1 MTHGTANRRNLFGI
15 DVSKTALDLAQWG
28 QKAVTRFENSAAGIA
43 ALVERLLPA
52 TAIAAIVVE
61 ASGGFEQTMVTELA
75 AVSLPIVVVNP
86 TRIRNFARA
95 KGQLAKTDA
104 IDARL
109 IAAFAEAIR
118 PEVRPLGTEAQ
129 QLIKALVTRRRQL
142 IDMQTA
148 EKNRRATT
156 NPELLPR
163 LQKHLD
169 WLETELAEI
178 EDDLNN
184 WIDQNAQWRE
194 KRASLESVP
203 GVGPV
208 TSFTLLAELP
218 ELGTL
223 SRQKIAALVGLAPFN
238 RDSGRFRGHRHI
250 FGGRADVRSVLYM
263 AALSGI
269 RYNPVLKAFYNRLI
283 AKGKLPKVALTACM
297 RKLLTILN
305 AIIRDEATWQIA

>member
-1 MTHGTANRRNLFGI
+1 MEQQTEGTFFGI
-15 DVSKTALDLAQWG
+15 DVAKTALDLSQWG
-28 QKAVTRFENSAAGIA
+28 KKEVTQFENNATGIA
-43 ALVERLLPA
+43 AMMAALPSE
-52 TAIAAIVVE
+52 TAVTLIVVE
-61 ASGGFEQTMVTELA
+61 ASGGFEKAMVAELA

-86 TRIRNFARA
+86 TRVRNFARA
-95 KGQLAKTDA
+95 KGQLAKTDQ
-104 IDARL
+104 IDARM
-109 IAAFAEAIR
+109 IADFAEAIR
-118 PEVRPLGTEAQ
+118 PEVRPLGTEEQ

-148 EKNRRATT
+148 EKNRRTST

-178 EDDLNN
+178 EDDLDD

-194 KRASLESVP
+194 KRTSLESVP
-203 GVGPV
+203 GVGKV
-208 TSFTLLAELP
+208 TSFTLLAELS

-223 SRQKIAALVGLAPFN
+223 SRQKIAALAGLAPFN
-238 RDSGRFRGHRHI
+238 RDSGRFRGRRHI
-250 FGGRADVRSVLYM
+250 FGGRSDVRSVLYM

-269 RYNPVLKAFYNRLI
+269 RYNPVLKTFYDRLI
-283 AKGKLPKVALTACM
+283 AKGKLPKVAITACM

-305 AIIRDEATWQIA
+305 AIIRDGSAWQAT

>member
-1 MTHGTANRRNLFGI
+1 MEQQTEGTFFGI
-15 DVSKTALDLAQWG
+15 DVSKTALDLSQWG
-28 QKAVTRFENSAAGIA
+28 KKEVTQFENNATGIA
-43 ALVERLLPA
+43 AMMAALPSE
-52 TAIAAIVVE
+52 TAVTLIVVE
-61 ASGGFEQTMVTELA
+61 ASGGFEQAMVAELA
-75 AVSLPIVVVNP
+75 AGSLPIVVVNP
-86 TRIRNFARA
+86 TRVRNFARA
-95 KGQLAKTDA
+95 KGQLAKTDQ
-104 IDARL
+104 IDARM
-109 IAAFAEAIR
+109 IADFAEAIR
-118 PEVRPLGTEAQ
+118 PEVRPLGTEEQ

-148 EKNRRATT
+148 EKNRRTST

-178 EDDLNN
+178 EGDLDD

-194 KRASLESVP
+194 KRTSLESVP
-203 GVGPV
+203 GVGKV

-238 RDSGRFRGHRHI
+238 RDSGRFRGRRHI
-250 FGGRADVRSVLYM
+250 FGGRSDVRSVLYM

-269 RYNPVLKAFYNRLI
+269 RYNPVLKAFYDRLI

-305 AIIRDEATWQIA
+305 AIIRDETTWQIV

>member
-1 MTHGTANRRNLFGI
+1 MEQQTEGIFWGI
-15 DVSKTALDLAQWG
+15 DVSKTALDLARWG
-28 QKAVTRFENSAAGIA
+28 KKEVIRYENDAAGIA
-43 ALVERLLPA
+43 AMVAVLSSK
-52 TAIAAIVVE
+52 TAVTLIVVE

-86 TRIRNFARA
+86 TRVRNFARA
-95 KGQLAKTDA
+95 KGQLAKTDK
-104 IDARL
+104 IDARM
-109 IAAFAEAIR
+109 IADFAQAIR
-118 PEVRPLGTEAQ
+118 PEVRPLGTEEQ

-148 EKNRRATT
+148 EKNRRTSI

-163 LQKHLD
+163 LEKHLD

-178 EDDLNN
+178 EADLND

-194 KRASLESVP
+194 KRVSLESVP
-203 GVGPV
+203 SVGKV

-238 RDSGRFRGHRHI
+238 RDSGRFRGRRHI
-250 FGGRADVRSVLYM
+250 FGGRSDVRSVLYM
-263 AALSGI
+263 ATLSGI
-269 RYNPVLKAFYNRLI
+269 RYNPVLKAFYDRLM
-283 AKGKLPKVALTACM
+283 AKGKLPKVAITACM

-305 AIIRDEATWQIA
+305 AIVRDGSAWQAT

>member
-1 MTHGTANRRNLFGI
+1 MEQQTEGTFFGI

-28 QKAVTRFENSAAGIA
+28 KKEVIRYENNAAGITTMVEMLLSKTA
-43 ALVERLLPA
+43 VALM
-52 TAIAAIVVE
+52 VVE

-75 AVSLPIVVVNP
+75 AASLPIVVVNP
-86 TRIRNFARA
+86 TRVRNFARA
-95 KGQLAKTDA
+95 KGQLAKTDQ
-104 IDARL
+104 IDARV
-109 IAAFAEAIR
+109 IADFAKTIR
-118 PEVRPLGTEAQ
+118 PEVRPLGTEEQ

-148 EKNRRATT
+148 EKNRRASI

-163 LQKHLD
+163 LEKHLE
-169 WLETELAEI
+169 WLKTELVEI
-178 EDDLNN
+178 EEDIND
-184 WIDQNAQWRE
+184 WVDQNAQWRE
-194 KRASLESVP
+194 KRASMESVP
-203 GVGPV
+203 GVGEV

-238 RDSGRFRGHRHI
+238 RDSGNFRGRRHI
-250 FGGRADVRSVLYM
+250 FGGRSDVRSVLYM

-269 RYNPVLKAFYNRLI
+269 RYNPVLKAFYSRLI
-283 AKGKLPKVALTACM
+283 AKGKLPKVAITACM

-305 AIIRDEATWQIA
+305 AIVRDGVAWQTA

>member
-1 MTHGTANRRNLFGI
+1 MEQQTEGIFWGI
-15 DVSKTALDLAQWG
+15 DVSKTALDLARWG
-28 QKAVTRFENSAAGIA
+28 KKEVIRYENDAAGIA
-43 ALVERLLPA
+43 AMVAVLSSE
-52 TAIAAIVVE
+52 TAVTLIVVE

-86 TRIRNFARA
+86 TRVRNFARA
-95 KGQLAKTDA
+95 KGQLAKTDP
-104 IDARL
+104 IDARM
-109 IAAFAEAIR
+109 IADFAQAIR
-118 PEVRPLGTEAQ
+118 PEVRPLGTEEQ

-148 EKNRRATT
+148 EKNRRTSI

-163 LQKHLD
+163 LEKHLD

-178 EDDLNN
+178 EADLNE

-194 KRASLESVP
+194 KRVSLESVP
-203 GVGPV
+203 SVGKV

-238 RDSGRFRGHRHI
+238 RDSGRFRGRRHI
-250 FGGRADVRSVLYM
+250 FGGRSDVRSVLYM
-263 AALSGI
+263 ATLSGI
-269 RYNPVLKAFYNRLI
+269 RYNPVLKAFYDRLM
-283 AKGKLPKVALTACM
+283 AKGKLPKVAITACM

-305 AIIRDEATWQIA
+305 AIVRDGSAWQAA

>member
-1 MTHGTANRRNLFGI
+1 MEQQTEGTFFGI

-28 QKAVTRFENSAAGIA
+28 KQEVKRFENNAAGIA
-43 ALVERLLPA
+43 AMVAMLSSQ
-52 TAIAAIVVE
+52 TAVTLIVVE

-75 AVSLPIVVVNP
+75 AASLPIVVVNP
-86 TRIRNFARA
+86 TRVRNFARA
-95 KGQLAKTDA
+95 KGQLAKTDP
-104 IDARL
+104 IDARM
-109 IAAFAEAIR
+109 IAAFAQAIR
-118 PEVRPLGTEAQ
+118 PEVRPLGTEEQ

-148 EKNRRATT
+148 EKNRRTSI

-163 LQKHLD
+163 LEKHLD

-178 EDDLNN
+178 EADLND

-194 KRASLESVP
+194 KRVSLESVP
-203 GVGPV
+203 SVGKV

-238 RDSGRFRGHRHI
+238 RDSGRFRGRRHI
-250 FGGRADVRSVLYM
+250 FGGRSDVRSVLYM
-263 AALSGI
+263 AVLSGI
-269 RYNPVLKAFYNRLI
+269 RYNPVLKAFYDRLM
-283 AKGKLPKVALTACM
+283 AKGKLPKVAITACM

-305 AIIRDEATWQIA
+305 AIVRDGSAWQAT

>member
-1 MTHGTANRRNLFGI
+1 MEQQTEGTFWGI
-15 DVSKTALDLAQWG
+15 DVSKTALDLAQWD
-28 QKAVTRFENSAAGIA
+28 QKDVKQFANDAVGIA
-43 ALVERLLPA
+43 AMVERLSSE
-52 TAIAAIVVE
+52 TAVTLIVVE

-75 AVSLPIVVVNP
+75 AASLPIVVVNP
-86 TRIRNFARA
+86 TRVRNFARA
-95 KGQLAKTDA
+95 KGQLAKTDK
-104 IDARL
+104 IDARM
-109 IAAFAEAIR
+109 IAGFAQAIR
-118 PEVRPLGTEAQ
+118 PEVRPLGTAEQ

-148 EKNRRATT
+148 EKNRRTSI

-163 LQKHLD
+163 LEKHLD

-178 EDDLNN
+178 EEDLND

-194 KRASLESVP
+194 TRASLESVP
-203 GVGPV
+203 GVGQV

-238 RDSGRFRGHRHI
+238 RDSGRFRGRRHI
-250 FGGRADVRSVLYM
+250 FGGRSDVRSVLYM

-269 RYNPVLKAFYNRLI
+269 RYNPILKAFYDRLI
-283 AKGKLPKVALTACM
+283 AKGKLPKVAITACM

-305 AIIRDEATWQIA
+305 AIIRDEATWQTA

>member
-1 MTHGTANRRNLFGI
+1 MEQQTEGTFFGI

-28 QKAVTRFENSAAGIA
+28 KEEVVRYENDTAGITDMVEMLLSETAVT
-43 ALVERLLPA
+43 L
-52 TAIAAIVVE
+52 IVVE
-61 ASGGFEQTMVTELA
+61 ASGGFEQTMVTDLA
-75 AVSLPIVVVNP
+75 AASLPIVVVNP
-86 TRIRNFARA
+86 TRVRNFARA
-95 KGQLAKTDA
+95 KGQLAKTDQ
-104 IDARL
+104 IDARV
-109 IAAFAEAIR
+109 IADFAKTIR
-118 PEVRPLGTEAQ
+118 PEVRPLGTEEQ

-148 EKNRRATT
+148 EKNRRTSI

-163 LQKHLD
+163 LEKHLE
-169 WLETELAEI
+169 WLKTELAEI
-178 EDDLNN
+178 EEDLDD

-203 GVGPV
+203 GVGKV

-238 RDSGRFRGHRHI
+238 RDSGRFRGRRHI
-250 FGGRADVRSVLYM
+250 FGGRSDVRSVLYM

-269 RYNPVLKAFYNRLI
+269 SHNPALKTFYDRLI

-305 AIIRDEATWQIA
+305 AIIRDGAIWQTA

>member
-1 MTHGTANRRNLFGI
+1 MEQQTEETFFGI

-28 QKAVTRFENSAAGIA
+28 QKAVTRFENNAAGIA
-43 ALVERLLPA
+43 ALVERLLSA
-52 TAIAAIVVE
+52 TTIAAIVVE

-75 AVSLPIVVVNP
+75 AVSLPVVVVNP
-86 TRIRNFARA
+86 TRVRNFARA

-118 PEVRPLGTEAQ
+118 PEVRPLGTEEQ

-184 WIDQNAQWRE
+184 AQWRE
-194 KRASLESVP
+194 KRTSLESVP

-238 RDSGRFRGHRHI
+238 RDSGRFRGRRHI
-250 FGGRADVRSVLYM
+250 FGGRSDVRSILYM

-269 RYNPVLKAFYNRLI
+269 RYNPVLKAFYDRLI

-305 AIIRDEATWQIA
+305 AIIRDETTWQIA

>member
-1 MTHGTANRRNLFGI
+1 MEQQTEGTFFGI
-15 DVSKTALDLAQWG
+15 DVSKTTLDLAQWG
-28 QKAVTRFENSAAGIA
+28 QKEVAQFENDAAGIA
-43 ALVERLLPA
+43 TMVEMLSSA
-52 TAIAAIVVE
+52 TAVASIVVE

-75 AVSLPIVVVNP
+75 AASLPIVVVNP
-86 TRIRNFARA
+86 TRVRSFARA
-95 KGQLAKTDA
+95 KGQLAKTDKL
-104 IDARL
+104 DAQM
-109 IAAFAEAIR
+109 IAAFAQAVR
-118 PEVRPLGTEAQ
+118 PEVRPLGTEEQ
-129 QLIKALVTRRRQL
+129 QLIKALVVRRRQL

-148 EKNRRATT
+148 EKNRRATI

-163 LQKHLD
+163 LEKHLD
-169 WLETELAEI
+169 WLATELAEI
-178 EDDLNN
+178 EDDLND

-203 GVGPV
+203 GVGHV

-238 RDSGRFRGHRHI
+238 RDSGRFRGRRHI
-250 FGGRADVRSVLYM
+250 FGGRSDVRSVLYM

-269 RYNPVLKAFYNRLI
+269 RHNPVLKAFYDRLI
-283 AKGKLPKVALTACM
+283 ARGKLPKVAITACM

-305 AIIRDEATWQIA
+305 AIVRDGSAWKAA

>member
-1 MTHGTANRRNLFGI
+1 MEQQTEGIFWGI
-15 DVSKTALDLAQWG
+15 DVSKTALDLARWG
-28 QKAVTRFENSAAGIA
+28 KQEVIRYENDAAGIA
-43 ALVERLLPA
+43 AMVAVLSSK
-52 TAIAAIVVE
+52 TAVTLIVVE

-86 TRIRNFARA
+86 TRVRNFARA
-95 KGQLAKTDA
+95 KGQLAKTDK
-104 IDARL
+104 IDARM
-109 IAAFAEAIR
+109 IADFAQAIR
-118 PEVRPLGTEAQ
+118 PEVRPLGTEEQ

-148 EKNRRATT
+148 EKNRRTSI

-163 LQKHLD
+163 LEKHLD

-178 EDDLNN
+178 EADLNE

-194 KRASLESVP
+194 KRVSLESVP
-203 GVGPV
+203 SVGKV

-238 RDSGRFRGHRHI
+238 RDSGRFRGRRHI
-250 FGGRADVRSVLYM
+250 FGGRSDVRSVLYM
-263 AALSGI
+263 APAKAPYASRVDSRLRGI
-269 RYNPVLKAFYNRLI
+269 DRC
-283 AKGKLPKVALTACM
+283 KV
-297 RKLLTILN
+297 
-305 AIIRDEATWQIA
+305 DS

>member
-1 MTHGTANRRNLFGI
+1 MEQQTEGTFFGI

-28 QKAVTRFENSAAGIA
+28 QKEVTRFENNATGIA
-43 ALVERLLPA
+43 TMVEMLSSE
-52 TAIAAIVVE
+52 TAVTLIVVE

-75 AVSLPIVVVNP
+75 AASLPIVVVNP
-86 TRIRNFARA
+86 TRVRNFARA
-95 KGQLAKTDA
+95 KGQLAKTDQ
-104 IDARL
+104 IDAQV
-109 IAAFAEAIR
+109 IADFAQTIR
-118 PEVRPLGTEAQ
+118 PEVRPLGTEEQ

-142 IDMQTA
+142 IDIQTG
-148 EKNRRATT
+148 EKNRRTTT

-163 LQKHLD
+163 LEKHLD
-169 WLETELAEI
+169 WLATELAEI
-178 EDDLNN
+178 EEDLND
-184 WIDQNAQWRE
+184 WIDKNAQWRE

-203 GVGPV
+203 GVGKV
-208 TSFTLLAELP
+208 TSFALLAELP

-238 RDSGRFRGHRHI
+238 RDSGRFRGRRHI
-250 FGGRADVRSVLYM
+250 FGGRSDVRSVLYM

-269 RYNPVLKAFYNRLI
+269 RYNPVLKTFYDRLI

-305 AIIRDEATWQIA
+305 AIIRDGSAWQIA

>member
-1 MTHGTANRRNLFGI
+1 MEQQTEGTFFGI

-28 QKAVTRFENSAAGIA
+28 QKEVTRFENDATGIA
-43 ALVERLLPA
+43 AIVAVLSSE
-52 TAIAAIVVE
+52 TAVTLIVVE
-61 ASGGFEQTMVTELA
+61 ASGGFERTMVTELA
-75 AVSLPIVVVNP
+75 AASLPIVVVNP
-86 TRIRNFARA
+86 TRVRNFARA
-95 KGQLAKTDA
+95 KGQLAKTDP
-104 IDARL
+104 IDARM
-109 IAAFAEAIR
+109 IADFAQAIR
-118 PEVRPLGTEAQ
+118 PEVRPLGTEEQ

-148 EKNRRATT
+148 EKNRRTSI

-163 LQKHLD
+163 LEKHLD

-178 EDDLNN
+178 EQDLND

-194 KRASLESVP
+194 KRVSLESVP
-203 GVGPV
+203 GVGKV

-238 RDSGRFRGHRHI
+238 RDSGRFRGRRHI
-250 FGGRADVRSVLYM
+250 FGGRSDVRSVLYM

-269 RYNPVLKAFYNRLI
+269 RYNPVLKAFYDRLI
-283 AKGKLPKVALTACM
+283 AKGKLPKVAITACM

-305 AIIRDEATWQIA
+305 AIIRDEATWQTA

>member
-1 MTHGTANRRNLFGI
+1 MEQQTEGTFFGI

-28 QKAVTRFENSAAGIA
+28 KQEVKRFENNAGGIA
-43 ALVERLLPA
+43 AMVAMLSSQ
-52 TAIAAIVVE
+52 TAVTLIVVE

-75 AVSLPIVVVNP
+75 AASLPIVVVNP
-86 TRIRNFARA
+86 TRVRNFARA
-95 KGQLAKTDA
+95 KGQLAKTDP
-104 IDARL
+104 IDARM
-109 IAAFAEAIR
+109 IAAFAQAIR
-118 PEVRPLGTEAQ
+118 PEVRPLGTEEQ

-148 EKNRRATT
+148 EKNRRTSI

-163 LQKHLD
+163 LEKHLD

-178 EDDLNN
+178 EADLNE

-194 KRASLESVP
+194 KRVSLESVP
-203 GVGPV
+203 SVGKV

-238 RDSGRFRGHRHI
+238 RDSGRFRGRRHI
-250 FGGRADVRSVLYM
+250 FGGRSDVRSVLYM

-269 RYNPVLKAFYNRLI
+269 RYNPVLKAFYDRLL
-283 AKGKLPKVALTACM
+283 AKGKLPKVAITACM

-305 AIIRDEATWQIA
+305 AIVRDGSVWQAA

>member
-1 MTHGTANRRNLFGI
+1 MEQQTEETFFGI
-15 DVSKTALDLAQWG
+15 DVSKAALDLAQWG
-28 QKAVTRFENSAAGIA
+28 KKEVKRFENDAANIA
-43 ALVERLLPA
+43 AMAEMLSSETVVTL
-52 TAIAAIVVE
+52 IVVE

-75 AVSLPIVVVNP
+75 AASLPIVVVNP
-86 TRIRNFARA
+86 TRVRNFARA
-95 KGQLAKTDA
+95 KGQLAKTDQ
-104 IDARL
+104 IDARM
-109 IAAFAEAIR
+109 IAAFAQAIR
-118 PEVRPLGTEAQ
+118 PEVRPLGTEEQ

-148 EKNRRATT
+148 EKNRRTSI

-163 LQKHLD
+163 LEKHLD
-169 WLETELAEI
+169 WLATELAEI
-178 EDDLNN
+178 EEDLND
-184 WIDQNAQWRE
+184 WVDQNAQWRE
-194 KRASLESVP
+194 KRISMESVP
-203 GVGPV
+203 GVGKI

-238 RDSGRFRGHRHI
+238 RDSGRFRGRRHI
-250 FGGRADVRSVLYM
+250 FGGRSDVRSVLYM

-269 RYNPVLKAFYNRLI
+269 RYNQVLKAFYNRLI

-305 AIIRDEATWQIA
+305 AIVRDGATWQAT